1 MSAVI
6 QNNIS
11 FQMEGLERDRCEW
24 MDNETNTKRRE
35 SYSFLHYRFKTEK
48 KTLVLAACLTKVN
61 FYSFAM
67 KCAVK
72 LVEACLPERA
82 AKQNGLM

>member
-1 MSAVI
+1 MNGWITRRTQKGEKVI
-6 QNNIS
+6 PSCTIGSKQ
-11 FQMEGLERDRCEW
+11 
-24 MDNETNTKRRE
+24 
-35 SYSFLHYRFKTEK
+35 K
-48 KTLVLAACLTKVN
+48 KKLVLAACLTKVN